1 MPRGVVHF
9 LEEMVMATD
18 DDRIVAWA
26 DYGQHIALT
35 CKNHPDLRWSTKN
48 IDYIGARHIFFLS
61 KGMECDCPVRD
72 LHVVE
77 PPGAQ

>member
-18 DDRIVAWA
+18 DGRIVAWA
-26 DYGQHIALT
+26 VYGQHIALT

-48 IDYIGARHIFFLS
+48 IEYIGARHIFF
-61 KGMECDCPVRD
+61 
-72 LHVVE
+72 
-77 PPGAQ
+77 

>member
-18 DDRIVAWA
+18 DGRIVAWA
-26 DYGQHIALT
+26 VYGQHIALT

-48 IDYIGARHIFFLS
+48 IEYIGARHIFFLG
-61 KGMECDCPVRD
+61 KGMECDCPARD

>member
-18 DDRIVAWA
+18 DGRIVAWA
-26 DYGQHIALT
+26 VYGQHIALT

-48 IDYIGARHIFFLS
+48 IEYIGARHIFFLG
-61 KGMECDCPVRD
+61 KGIECDCPARD